1 MNTFQILMN
10 INIYW
15 LLLSDKEL
23 CFATL
28 NFTKL
33 KTVSFLIGWVS
44 ILIMLLAVFMIV
56 LAVCCSYIAG
66 KLLLIS
72 KMVFFAYFCII

>member
-1 MNTFQILMN
+1 MN

-15 LLLSDKEL
+15 LLSSDKEL

-33 KTVSFLIGWVS
+33 KTVSFHIGWVS
-44 ILIMLLAVFMIV
+44 ILIMLLAVFIIV
-56 LAVCCSYIAG
+56 LAVCCYYIAG

-72 KMVFFAYFCII
+72 KMLFLLIFVLSNCVTL